1 MEGQAMWKIL
11 VVSLAGGV
19 LLVPA
24 LAAQPGQPVLAG
36 EVLRPT
42 AEQWCP
48 EGEEPSP
55 DSDCIVPPVL
65 IYATSPPYP
74 EIALRGRIT
83 GKVEVEAVVA
93 ESGKV
98 TEVRVVKPNRVF
110 TAAAV
115 DAVERRT
122 YKPAYQRGEPVAV
135 WVPVIVRFDLSTPGW
150 RPVLGTT
157 PSGDSS
163 TLTVTPWGLEMP
175 IDSGLQQPSNSRT
188 RQGTKK

>member
-1 MEGQAMWKIL
+1 MWKIL

-24 LAAQPGQPVLAG
+24 LAAPLGQPVLAG

-48 EGEEPSP
+48 EGEASSP
-55 DSDCIVPPVL
+55 DSDCIVPPLL
-65 IYATSPPYP
+65 IYTTSPPYP
-74 EIALRGRIT
+74 EIAFRGRIT
-83 GKVEVEAVVA
+83 GKVELEAVVA

-98 TEVRVVKPNRVF
+98 ADVRVVKPNRVF
-110 TAAAV
+110 TEAAV
-115 DAVERRT
+115 DAVLRRT

-135 WVPVIVRFDLSTPGW
+135 WIPVVVRFDLTPPGW

-157 PSGDSS
+157 PSGDSG